1 MSIDR
6 GGLNYPIDVS
16 YDPSGVNQFRSD
28 IAKVKADWKD
38 LKGTLSTGANASI
51 KTSQSS
57 GVSPIAGVS
66 GSVGAVVPAETTRSW
81 SEFFKTLTTGAKES
95 NSAFN
100 SLSNTLER
108 IFVRVVII
116 EAIREIARG
125 FSSLVGEIISVNSA
139 TEQTTLG
146 ISSLLL
152 ALGNIRTA
160 EGVVADQTTAFA
172 LAQQEASKQVKLL
185 RLDALSTA
193 TAFDVL
199 AKTFQS
205 AIAPGLQ
212 AGLNI
217 DQIRKFTVDI
227 SKAATAL
234 GVSQSELNVQ
244 IRELLS
250 GNITVRDAKIANA
263 LGITKADITNA
274 KELGN
279 LVTFLDDR
287 FKAFNTSTSTSL
299 QTFTVIFTNLK
310 DGLGQI
316 LASGGLAFFQQL
328 EETFS
333 RLQKVLVT
341 QGPDGVILNPKLV
354 FIAKQFLDVL
364 RDIVKGLDDLVSSV
378 GIDWLLDLAKG
389 FEIVKEVAILAFNN
403 LGLSAKIA
411 ADYVVGAFKYAAE
424 QIDLFI
430 LSVIGD
436 VISAF
441 DLTGFYSNRAKAAI
455 REYTEIYKQNSKS
468 RQDSINEEIL
478 SLKGLGDAVQR
489 MGKAFTTG
497 NAGTSEAPSVSE
509 FFKQLPGI
517 ITPVTQSMKDL
528 QGQLTKIKEQSF
540 ESNLA
545 FKEGVSVLGTTGT
558 VAAQNKNIFSA
569 SLEIHK
575 EIKKNLEEQLEV
587 GVALDGLRK
596 RQSELENTPL
606 GASTP
611 AILLERALVGGKIIA
626 QQSLLNVL
634 KSDELKIEQGSNKV
648 TLNKNALLAAQEAFL
663 LRQSN
668 IIDSIKA
675 ANDRAGF
682 NTRFSVTG
690 VQNLV
695 EALGTLR
702 LLQATQAQAQQSRAT
717 NIDNLQGQ
725 IAALGPS
732 EKRTE
737 LERQLVALQ
746 EQSNAKLAEEGVL
759 LDKAK
764 EKASDL
770 ANQINKPLGTGFV
783 DGIRKAI
790 QGLPSLY
797 QGIVNTIKNI
807 VTGLTDFISTSI
819 VDAFDP
825 TKKQD
830 LQARFAQFLQGIA
843 KQVIDMFV
851 HLALVQAALNLGFL
865 GLGGVPGGGLPGGGG
880 FLGGLVG
887 GASSPAA
894 TGLGA
899 TVRNAA
905 AQVTNVFNSPLG
917 NIGALNSI
925 STRGFVPSNAS
936 VASAYSNRNTPAQT
950 APASA
955 PGGFHQAVVVAS
967 DAHME
972 QLLAGGKNAQLNF
985 IRTHA
990 GKINSIL
997 RTA

>member
-38 LKGTLSTGANASI
+38 LKGTLSTGASASI
-51 KTSQSS
+51 KTSQTS

-81 SEFFKTLTTGAKES
+81 SEFFKTLTTGAKQTD
-95 NSAFN
+95 SAFN

-172 LAQQEASKQVKLL
+172 LAQQEASKQVRLL

-193 TAFDVL
+193 TTFDVL

-287 FKAFNTSTSTSL
+287 FKAFNTSTSASL

-364 RDIVKGLDDLVSSV
+364 RDIVKEIDDLVSSA
-378 GIDWLLDLAKG
+378 GIDWLLGLAKG
-389 FEIVKEVAILAFNN
+389 FGIVKEIAVLVFHNIGA
-403 LGLSAKIA
+403 SAQIA
-411 ADYVVGAFKYAAE
+411 ADFIAGAFIYAAE
-424 QIDLFI
+424 RV
-430 LSVIGD
+430 VIALLDIVKD
-436 VISAF
+436 VGRAFGSLEIQVAAALASSAIEA
-441 DLTGFYSNRAKAAI
+441 R
-455 REYTEIYKQNSKS
+455 SKE
-468 RQDSINEEIL
+468 RRDSIAKEIA
-478 SLKGLGDAVQR
+478 SIKGLGE
-489 MGKAFTTG
+489 AFKSMETIFNTAS
-497 NAGTSEAPSVSE
+497 AGGSSAPSFSE

-545 FKEGVSVLGTTGT
+545 FKEGVDVLGTTGT

-575 EIKKNLEEQLEV
+575 EIKKNLEEQLETQV
-587 GVALDGLRK
+587 TLDGLRK
-596 RQSELENTPL
+596 RQSELENIPL

-611 AILLERALVGGKIIA
+611 AILLERALVYGKIIA
-626 QQSLLNVL
+626 QQFQLNTL
-634 KSDELKIEQGSNKV
+634 KSDELKIEQGINKV
-648 TLNKNALLAAQEAFL
+648 TLDKNALLAAQETFL

-702 LLQATQAQAQQSRAT
+702 LLQAQQAQAQQSRST

-725 IAALGPS
+725 IAALAPS

-825 TKKQD
+825 TKKAD
-830 LQARFAQFLQGIA
+830 LQTRFAQFLQGIA

-851 HLALVQAALNLGFL
+851 NLALVQAALNLGFL

-887 GASSPAA
+887 GASSPAS

-925 STRGFVPSNAS
+925 GTRGFVPSNAS
-936 VASAYSNRNTPAQT
+936 VASAYNNRNTPAQSV
-950 APASA
+950 PGQA
-955 PGGFHQAVVVAS
+955 PGSFQQAVVVAS

-972 QLLAGGKNAQLNF
+972 KLLAGGKNAQLNF